1 MTMRRFIRFT
11 QDPTAL
17 EKMLRLFQ
25 SFAHLFSVN
34 NLSSPANVPWNIMQ
48 QQFSLGRRYL
58 RFFRFTESFAQAY
71 DSYSDLNGVEALLV
85 SGKWSFYG
93 LYLACESLCLLD
105 AMQVWVTGWAKWV
118 MAEGYKFWLFSLVCS
133 IFWEVGKIWKF
144 LETKSSGNGQ
154 KQKPSQ
160 VTTKYLDVIIR
171 IVIDSLDLVTPGMVL
186 GWLPLNAN
194 VLGLTAAMSTLLS
207 LILIWNHI
215 D

>member
-11 QDPTAL
+11 QDPIAL

-34 NLSSPANVPWNIMQ
+34 NLLSPANVPWHIMQ

-71 DSYSDLNGVEALLV
+71 DSYFNLNGVEAALV

-105 AMQVWVTGWAKWV
+105 AMQIWETVWAKWV
-118 MAEGYKFWLFSLVCS
+118 IVEGYKFWSFSLVCS
-133 IFWEVGKIWKF
+133 ISWGVRKLWKF
-144 LETKSSGNGQ
+144 LETRSSGTGK

-160 VTTKYLDVIIR
+160 VKTKILAVSIR
-171 IVIDSLDLVTPGMVL
+171 IVIDGLDLVTPGMVL
-186 GWLPLNAN
+186 GWLPLSAN
-194 VLGLTAAMSTLLS
+194 ILGLTAAMSTILS